1 MSITRAFPTG
11 NTLVITAFSGWND
24 AGEAASDALDHL
36 LATWDAVE
44 VATISSDDYYDYQLN
59 RPEVTF
65 TIDGTREILWPSTT
79 IYRAQDTNMPETAV
93 YLVRGVEPSFRWT
106 SFCTE
111 IFSHIPSLQNVS
123 DSAASA
129 AHNTVL
135 ISLGSLLGDTPHTR
149 PIPVH
154 GSTTHALLQEVTGFE
169 TPSYEGPTGILG
181 VIQAHVEKLGSASI
195 GIWAAVPHYVSS
207 PPCPMATLALVRT
220 LEDTLNTSIGSHDLV
235 EEAKQWQDNVAL
247 LAADDDE
254 ISEYV
259 RSLEESQDT
268 AELPEATGEAI
279 AKEFERY
286 LRRREN

>member
-1 MSITRAFPTG
+1 MTISRTFPSG
-11 NTLVITAFSGWND
+11 NTLIIAAFSGWND

-44 VATISSDDYYDYQLN
+44 VATISSDNYYDYQLN

-79 IYRAQDTNMPETAV
+79 IYRAKDTNMPETTV
-93 YLVRGVEPSFRWT
+93 YLIRGVEPSFRWT
-106 SFCTE
+106 DFCAE
-111 IFSHIPSLQNVS
+111 VLSHIPSMIGSHENVL
-123 DSAASA
+123 
-129 AHNTVL
+129 NTVL
-135 ISLGSLLGDTPHTR
+135 ISMGSLLGDTPHTR

-154 GSTTHALLQEVTGFE
+154 GSTTHALLQELTGFE
-169 TPSYEGPTGILG
+169 APSYEGPTGILG
-181 VIQAHVEKLGSASI
+181 VIQAHIEKLGSASI
-195 GIWAAVPHYVSS
+195 GIWASVPHYVSS
-207 PPCPMATLALVRT
+207 PPCPTATLALVRT
-220 LEDTLNTSIGSHDLV
+220 LEDTLNTSIGSHDLI
-235 EEAKQWQDNVAL
+235 EEAKQWQESVAR
-247 LAADDDE
+247 LAAEDEE

-259 RSLEESQDT
+259 RALEESQDT